1 MSLPHPHYQYI
12 REFDFIYPIIF
23 QTFNIQRMWPLLSP
37 VCPQFILRSIKLPTP
52 RHTVSHN
59 QQCVWSTRPHW
70 MISNRWATPQRA
82 IHQINYP
89 TMIVQ
94 RRHSLRPAHRP
105 YHNIRQARICMVL
118 RAALIIRRPPPNNRN
133 IQSLI
138 IHRRHRR
145 YFITQ
150 IKPVTMTISHIINA
164 KSLEN

>member
-70 MISNRWATPQRA
+70 MISNRWATPQKA
-82 IHQINYP
+82 IHQINTQLWSYSGAIRCARR
-89 TMIVQ
+89 IVRTTTSDKLEFVWYCERPWLSDG
-94 RRHSLRPAHRP
+94 RRRTTEIFKVWSYTDATGDIL
-105 YHNIRQARICMVL
+105 
-118 RAALIIRRPPPNNRN
+118 
-133 IQSLI
+133 
-138 IHRRHRR
+138 
-145 YFITQ
+145 
-150 IKPVTMTISHIINA
+150 
-164 KSLEN
+164 